1 MAIRIASLNLPNT
14 LIFVLKT
21 GTGFSI
27 LHFEFYISYAIITPM
42 KKSLAHLP
50 KEKQTELMLITEKIC
65 DIVPQAEM
73 IFLYGSYARG
83 DWVDGPH
90 VQGRG
95 RLTIRKRSD
104 YDIFVV
110 TQFAY
115 TAKDT
120 GLWDKVKAELAKM
133 DLSTLVRI
141 IPREI
146 DFVNYKL
153 RQGQYFFTEICEQ
166 GIILYDS
173 EEVELS
179 DRKPLDPIETKEIA
193 QKTFDEVFTS
203 AKEFYRTF
211 EFNMKEK
218 MYKHAAFELNQA
230 VEHSYKTVL
239 LIFGGECPQEHHLD
253 VLGDLAADYCPELK
267 SLIPRESER
276 EKELFELLD
285 YAYIGA
291 RYDREYKIT
300 KQQLEKL
307 SKYVSKL
314 HEVTEK
320 NCKDK
325 IELF

>member
-1 MAIRIASLNLPNT
+1 
-14 LIFVLKT
+14 
-21 GTGFSI
+21 
-27 LHFEFYISYAIITPM
+27 M

-50 KEKQTELMLITEKIC
+50 KEKQTELMLITEKIR
-65 DIVPQAEM
+65 DIVPQAEL

-83 DWVDGPH
+83 NWVNGPH

-95 RLTIRKRSD
+95 RLTIQKRSD

-120 GLWDKVKAELAKM
+120 ALWDKVKAELAEM

-153 RQGQYFFTEICEQ
+153 SQGQYFFTEICEQ

-173 EEVELS
+173 GEVELS
-179 DRKPLDPIETKEIA
+179 DRRQLDPTETKEIA
-193 QKTFDEVFTS
+193 QETFDEVFTN
-203 AKEFYRTF
+203 AKQFYRSY
-211 EFNMKEK
+211 ELNLREGQ
-218 MYKHAAFELNQA
+218 YKIAAFSLHQA
-230 VEHSYKTVL
+230 VEFSYKTVL

-253 VLGDLAADYCPELK
+253 VLGDLAADYCPQLK
-267 SLIPRESER
+267 GLIPRETDR
-276 EKELFELLD
+276 EKQLFELLD

-300 KQQLEKL
+300 KQQLEQL
-307 SKYVSKL
+307 APCVWKL
-314 HEVTEK
+314 HELTEK
-320 NCKDK
+320 NCKEK
-325 IELF
+325 IKSFV

>member
-1 MAIRIASLNLPNT
+1 
-14 LIFVLKT
+14 
-21 GTGFSI
+21 
-27 LHFEFYISYAIITPM
+27 
-42 KKSLAHLP
+42 
-50 KEKQTELMLITEKIC
+50 MLITEKIC
-65 DIVPQAEM
+65 EIVPQAEM
-73 IFLYGSYARG
+73 IFLFGSYARG

-110 TQFAY
+110 TRFSY

-120 GLWDKVKAELAKM
+120 ALWDKVKAELAKM

-173 EEVELS
+173 GEVELS
-179 DRKPLDPIETKEIA
+179 DRKELDPTETKQIA
-193 QKTFDEVFTS
+193 QDTFDEVFTK
-203 AKEFYRTF
+203 AKNFYTLFGDAF
-211 EFNMKEK
+211 EKK
-218 MYKHAAFELNQA
+218 MYKEAAFLLHQA
-230 VEHSYKTVL
+230 VEHASKTVL

-253 VLGDLAADYCPELK
+253 MLGDSAADYCPELAGI
-267 SLIPRESER
+267 LPRETESQ
-276 EKELFELLD
+276 KELFELLD

-291 RYDREYKIT
+291 LYDRHYKIT
-300 KQQLEKL
+300 KDQLEQL
-307 SKYVSKL
+307 APCVSKL
-314 HEVTEK
+314 HEVTERI
-320 NCKDK
+320 CKEK
-325 IELF
+325 IDSFI

>member
-1 MAIRIASLNLPNT
+1 
-14 LIFVLKT
+14 
-21 GTGFSI
+21 
-27 LHFEFYISYAIITPM
+27 
-42 KKSLAHLP
+42 
-50 KEKQTELMLITEKIC
+50 MLITEKIGE
-65 DIVPQAEM
+65 IVPQAEM

-83 DWVDGPH
+83 DWVNGPH

-110 TQFAY
+110 TRFAY

-120 GLWDKVKAELAKM
+120 ALWDKVKAELAKM

-146 DFVNYKL
+146 DFVNFKL
-153 RQGQYFFTEICEQ
+153 SQGQYFFTEICEQ

-173 EEVELS
+173 GEVELS
-179 DRKPLDPIETKEIA
+179 NRKELNPTETKEIA

-203 AKEFYRTF
+203 AKQFYGSSQA
-211 EFNMKEK
+211 NLEK
-218 MYKHAAFELNQA
+218 KWYKLAAFELHQA
-230 VEHSYKTVL
+230 TEFAYKTVL

-267 SLIPRESER
+267 GILPRETESQ
-276 EKELFELLD
+276 KELFELLD

-300 KQQLEKL
+300 KPQLEQLAPCVK
-307 SKYVSKL
+307 KL
-314 HEVTEK
+314 HRLTEK
-320 NCKDK
+320 ICVTK
-325 IELF
+325 IDSFI

>member
-1 MAIRIASLNLPNT
+1 
-14 LIFVLKT
+14 
-21 GTGFSI
+21 
-27 LHFEFYISYAIITPM
+27 M

-50 KEKQTELMLITEKIC
+50 KQKQTELMLITEKIG

-83 DWVDGPH
+83 DWVNGPH

-95 RLTIRKRSD
+95 RLTIRKKSD

-110 TQFAY
+110 TRFAY
-115 TAKDT
+115 TARDT

-146 DFVNYKL
+146 DFVNFKL
-153 RQGQYFFTEICEQ
+153 SQGQYFFTEICKQ

-173 EEVELS
+173 GEVELS
-179 DRKPLDPIETKEIA
+179 DRKELDPTETKQIA
-193 QKTFDEVFTS
+193 QKTFDEVFAS
-203 AKEFYRTF
+203 AKEFYGQYENALTS
-211 EFNMKEK
+211 KW
-218 MYKHAAFELNQA
+218 YKNAAFQLHQA
-230 VEHSYKTVL
+230 TEFAYKTVL
-239 LIFGGECPQEHHLD
+239 LIFGSECPQEHHLD

-267 SLIPRESER
+267 GLIPRESESQ
-276 EKELFELLD
+276 KQLFELLD

-300 KQQLEKL
+300 KQQLEQL
-307 SKYVSKL
+307 SPCVKKL
-314 HEVTEK
+314 HQVTERI
-320 NCKDK
+320 CKGK
-325 IELF
+325 IESFI